1 MHGFRARVKSCG
13 NRTFAALPVKLSRM
27 APRE

>member
-1 MHGFRARVKSCG
+1 MRGSGARVKSSG
-13 NRTFAALPVKLSRM
+13 DRKFAALPVKLSRM

>member
-1 MHGFRARVKSCG
+1 MRGSGADLKSSGDCK
-13 NRTFAALPVKLSRM
+13 FAALPMKLSRM